1 MYDNREYKQIRL
13 SKQEGIIVTARI
25 YNLLIGAVLLFGIG
39 INMAMALYLQN
50 TIAQMSPI
58 LMLIIYF
65 GGSLA
70 SLFIVYKSDNPAV
83 SFVGFTGLSISMG
96 VAVTYI
102 ISYYQWGDVSLAFLM
117 TGLSTALMLLLA
129 TAFPRFFLGLG
140 RTLFMALIATI
151 VIEIIFRIILH
162 MEMAWMDYVVALLFA
177 GYIGYD
183 WSKAQQYPKTID
195 NAIDS
200 AADIFVDIIGLF
212 LRLLAIFG
220 NRS

>member
-13 SKQEGIIVTARI
+13 SKQEGTMVTPRI

-39 INMAMALYLQN
+39 VNMAMALYLQN
-50 TIAQMSPI
+50 SISQMHPI
-58 LMLIIYF
+58 LMLVIYF
-65 GGSLA
+65 GGSLV
-70 SLFIVYKSDNPAV
+70 SLFVVYKSDNPAV
-83 SFVGFTGLSISMG
+83 SFVGFTGLSVSMG
-96 VAVTYI
+96 IAVTYI
-102 ISYYQWGDVSLAFLM
+102 VAHYQWGDVTLAFLM
-117 TGLSTALMLLLA
+117 TGLATALMLLLS
-129 TAFPRFFLGLG
+129 TAFPRFFLELG
-140 RTLFMALIATI
+140 RTLFMALLATV
-151 VIEIIFRIILH
+151 VIEIVFRIILH
-162 MEMAWMDYVVALLFA
+162 VEMAWMDYVVALLFA

-212 LRLLAIFG
+212 IRLLAIFG